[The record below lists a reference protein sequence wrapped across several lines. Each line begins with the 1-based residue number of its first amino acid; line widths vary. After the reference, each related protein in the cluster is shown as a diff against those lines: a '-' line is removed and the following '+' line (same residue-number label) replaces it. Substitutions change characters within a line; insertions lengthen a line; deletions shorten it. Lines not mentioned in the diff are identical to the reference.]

1 LPPSPWPWSNIA
13 PEARQLNSGRQPAAL
28 VYGKNPVL
36 EALRAGREI
45 KRLLVLASAK
55 PEPRLD
61 EIRMLAR
68 ERSIEVEEADRQR
81 LDDITHTDSHQGVI
95 AYVGRRRYW
104 ELSDLL
110 DELAGAEAPM
120 LLALDGIQDP
130 QNLGSICRS
139 AEAAGVAGMLLPKH
153 RAAEITPAVAKAS
166 AGAVEHLRVA
176 IVSSLAQALER
187 LKQEGYW
194 TIGLAG
200 EADLDYDSAR
210 YQGRIALVVG
220 SEGEGL
226 HRLVRERC
234 DQLVRM
240 PMLGRVTSLNAAVA
254 ASIVLYEAVRQR
266 RAAP

>member
-1 LPPSPWPWSNIA
+1 LPPSPWRWSNIA
-13 PEARQLNSGRQPAAL
+13 PEARKLKPRRQPAAL

-36 EALRAGREI
+36 EALRAGGEVR
-45 KRLLVLASAK
+45 RLLVLASAR
-55 PEPRLD
+55 PESRLE
-61 EIRMLAR
+61 EILTLAR
-68 ERSIEVEEADRQR
+68 ARSIDVEETDRER
-81 LDDITHTDSHQGVI
+81 LDDIAHTDSHQGVL

-104 ELSDLL
+104 ELDGLL
-110 DELAGAEAPM
+110 DELAGVEAPV

-139 AEAAGVAGMLLPKH
+139 AEAAGVSGVLLPRH
-153 RAAEITPAVAKAS
+153 RATGITPAVAKAS
-166 AGAVEHLRVA
+166 AGAVEYLRVA
-176 IVSSLAQALER
+176 MVGSLAQALER
-187 LKQEGYW
+187 LKEEGFW

-200 EADLDYDSAR
+200 EADLDYDRAR
-210 YQGRIALVVG
+210 YRGRIALVVG

-254 ASIVLYEAVRQR
+254 TSIVLYEARRQR
-266 RAAP
+266 RAAG

>member
-1 LPPSPWPWSNIA
+1 MK
-13 PEARQLNSGRQPAAL
+13 SGRQPAAL

-36 EALRAGREI
+36 EALRAGREV
-45 KRLLVLASAK
+45 KRLLVMASAR
-55 PEPRLD
+55 PEPRLE
-61 EIRMLAR
+61 EILALAR
-68 ERSIEVEEADRQR
+68 ERAIAVEETDRRR
-81 LDDITHTDSHQGVI
+81 LDDVTHTDTHQGVV
-95 AYVGRRRYW
+95 AYVGRRRYL
-104 ELSDLL
+104 ELADLL
-110 DELAGAEAPM
+110 KELAGDVAPM
-120 LLALDGIQDP
+120 LLVLDGIQDP

-139 AEAAGVAGMLLPKH
+139 AEAAGVSGLLLPKH

-176 IVSSLAQALER
+176 MVSSVAQALER
-187 LKQEGYW
+187 LKSEEYW

-200 EADLDYDSAR
+200 EADLDYDRAR
-210 YQGRIALVVG
+210 YEGKVALVVG

>member
-1 LPPSPWPWSNIA
+1 LSNIT
-13 PEARQLNSGRQPAAL
+13 PEARRLKSGRQPPAL

-36 EALRAGREI
+36 EAFRAGREI
-45 KRLLVLASAK
+45 KRLVVMASSK

-61 EIRMLAR
+61 EILEMAR
-68 ERSIEVEEADRQR
+68 QRSIEVEEADRQR
-81 LDDITHTDSHQGVI
+81 LDDITHSDSHQGVV

-104 ELSDLL
+104 ELGELL
-110 DELAGAEAPM
+110 DELAVVDSPM

-139 AEAAGVAGMLLPKH
+139 AEAAGVAGLLLPKH
-153 RAAEITPAVAKAS
+153 RAAEITPAAAKAS

-176 IVSSLAQALER
+176 IVSSVAQALDR
-187 LKQEGYW
+187 LKREGYW
-194 TIGLAG
+194 TIGLAA
-200 EADLDYDSAR
+200 EADLEYDRAR
-210 YQGRIALVVG
+210 YGGRIALMVG

-240 PMLGRVTSLNAAVA
+240 PMLGRVSSLNAAVA

-266 RAAP
+266 REAP